1 MLHHRDRKLIASIH
15 AYQRHRAGTGPL
27 ARPLCA
33 WGKLRHAFWSAL
45 TGSDI
50 SRDARI
56 ASSVSFP
63 HLTGVVIHQD
73 AVVGEDCMIMQ
84 QVTLGQTATDGA
96 PTVERGAYIGAG
108 AKVLGRVRIGQ
119 NARIGANA
127 VVLQDVPDNATAVG
141 IPARIKLPRATD
153 AQSGTPT

>member
-1 MLHHRDRKLIASIH
+1 MLHYRDRKLIAAIH
-15 AYQRHRAGTGPL
+15 AYQRHRAGIGPL
-27 ARPLCA
+27 ARGRCA
-33 WGKLRHAFWSAL
+33 WAKLRHAFWSVL

-56 ASSVSFP
+56 AASASFP

-84 QVTLGQTATDGA
+84 QVTLGQTADDGA
-96 PTVERGAYIGAG
+96 PTVEPGAYIGAG
-108 AKVLGRVRIGQ
+108 AKVLGRVRIGR

-127 VVLQDVPDNATAVG
+127 VVLQDVPDDATAVG
-141 IPARIKLPRATD
+141 VPAGIRHRPSDPT
-153 AQSGTPT
+153 SGTEP